1 MKAVRHFIVALGLSL
16 APLVVATNPVN
27 INTDT
32 AEALAEAINGVGPK
46 LAEAI
51 VDYRDQNGP
60 FGSVEELT
68 NVKGVGVKLI
78 DKNRENLTTGNVE

>member
-1 MKAVRHFIVALGLSL
+1 MKSIRHFVVAMCLSL
-16 APLVVATNPVN
+16 APLVAAAVPVN

-32 AEALAEAINGVGPK
+32 AATLAEAINGVGPK

-51 VDYRDQNGP
+51 VAYRDQNGP
-60 FGSVEELT
+60 FESVEDLT

-78 DKNRENLTTGNVE
+78 DKNRDNLTTGKVK